1 MNVRE
6 ILIKLQLGEIDVDN
20 AVKLLSKTS
29 VADLSHTRLDF
40 DRTQRT
46 GFGEVVFAKG
56 KTTQQLIDIFSEFE
70 RRGENVLATRVSEE
84 SAKALSE
91 KFTNLLYCEIAKT
104 IILNSRKQAEQTGLV
119 AIVSAGTSDMSVA
132 EETRITAEFFGS
144 RTKCFYD
151 CGVAGL
157 HRLIANI
164 EEIRKAN
171 VVVAIAGMEGALASV
186 LAGLVKVPV
195 IAVPTSVGYGANF
208 EGLSALLSMINSCA
222 NGVSV
227 VNIDNG
233 YGAGYISSIINK
245 QVK

>member
-20 AVKLLSKTS
+20 AVKLLSETS

-164 EEIRKAN
+164 DEIRKAN

-222 NGVSV
+222 NGVSI

-245 QVK
+245 QAK